1 MRLVLEPRKLIT
13 GHDRLISR
21 RRRSSSSNRRGLEAT
36 LNDNKK
42 KYGDKVNALLSA
54 WEHVTN
60 FIPGATPEAAQ
71 SLIEWAHKHTLKL
84 VLRGEW
90 PKLAPATRTHLS
102 VTLQRCASHLVQ
114 HPDAPRCTALIA
126 LVHNPWTHPALDS
139 ILNGQP
145 DSEHEEEFCCSEKG
159 ELLTM
164 RLKILCEDRCEDI
177 AVNLAAACIR
187 SLRRSDRLRSL
198 SDSHHIHY
206 MIDVYI
212 VLLYKLKRTQDI
224 FAQLKLMDL
233 NDGLELVQRLS
244 GERPTKYGIARVW
257 RNSIKAAE
265 LVAQYLVTAGMVRPV
280 SETGANILE
289 QIFNSWALLHSKLK
303 DITPTLPG
311 MIRKLIEPAESAQH
325 IYIFCAI
332 LIKHFGDSIKPL
344 VIELYIRALTTDMN
358 ELESQKAK
366 SDKEKVRETAK
377 RLSTQFLKLADVVG
391 SNIGIARECVLT
403 AFSLHPT
410 RVCYDRIKDIAIA
423 CGKIKQE
430 DGGGCCSSF
439 NDVIENDKL
448 PNSLTIDHSSSMAK
462 SEKTITDR
470 TTTGISI
477 SRNSNVLESLSSLS
491 SSSSSTTTT
500 TATTTTSSSS
510 ATINTS
516 TATATSITSTS
527 TSNTT
532 TTSTTYSSSSSSL
545 VATIAATSFLSNT
558 IMTIATPPPPPP
570 PPPSSTTA
578 VTKKPIDFQN
588 GQVSKTFERTDQLL
602 KSMLTTSRKN
612 DNNLPLNE
620 KCLLHS
626 KRSSANNDGPLGELC
641 FNCGEFTGDET
652 SNNKSPDTC
661 ISNNPE
667 ENVERTLDALILIKG
682 DAVTGSANYDEKS
695 VPNQVLDAEKL
706 GLSPQLCD
714 DLSVVLS
721 SPRYH
726 MLSWVLDWKELK
738 NLCERYL
745 ENAEEMRNT
754 NKELKYLNIDYS
766 QFKDWPSE
774 DDTKDEYFGIEK
786 GYEQWVDLPSDSSEQ
801 FGSFQPAGG
810 YKRSS
815 TRRSLD
821 DTSTTDSDSGSI
833 LRLRRTG
840 RQRKVHRLE
849 SSESDYDSTDRK
861 PKHFRNRASS
871 VSDSDSNTQDSQ
883 TDSLGSDGCRLET
896 KKKSNKSSNKEIGKK
911 RIKPSKL
918 TVDSVSHFHMLVN
931 ENVRHASSHED
942 ASGSDVSTNDIIT
955 LFSADMDESK
965 RETIKGSTYTAAA
978 PLIITERRSD
988 PAVLKSLRM
997 FRPQNAKKPTRIA
1010 QILQK
1015 NLLNK
1020 SKDNKLNEEASN
1032 VAKFAPMLS
1041 TLNLSPKIVL
1051 TRADEID
1058 RKLVRSKKQQRLS
1071 SGDITS
1077 ELINIQKT
1085 MPFSPNKNVMTT
1097 FQKQKNCTGNNSSK
1111 TDLVGTVVDS
1121 RDLSSV
1127 KSNLGKNK
1135 FDILAKAVRDS
1146 DILAKNVPGLNTLD
1160 MMVPPRVRSTVN
1172 VVQLSRN
1179 IPQSPNSGSTNS
1191 GNTPPRP
1198 NRTPSVAGSI
1208 QLPGTPSSGGHDS
1221 GVGMSPAGQTPPP
1234 RSSALPD
1241 IGEEANQP
1249 PDTSSTTPTNTI
1261 HFDSDS
1267 APRTTT
1273 VTMRRGSSQHQSPK
1287 KSPSPCSAAT
1297 TTITIT
1303 TTTTTSSSPSPS
1315 STVVSSSSIGSEQL
1329 QLVCKPDGTYQL
1341 ASVNPNVLT
1350 NQRNVLTLQ
1359 NLDDGNVGNFSRQAQ
1374 QQQQRNTEATNN
1386 SSNRNTYDRLAS
1398 VKVSSQPGQNTGL
1411 PKFQQAFGR
1420 TIYTLSTDTSSETV
1434 TTTEALVQ
1442 PAASTQKTT
1451 NLSKA
1456 VQTSV
1461 PNAQQTNS
1469 ATGINVQSITN
1480 IPNIQLST
1488 GRQILNIVQSSS
1500 GNANAGTNINT
1511 NQALTQLVQSVQNAS
1526 PGVIYTHKIPVTIS
1540 TTNPSQ
1546 INIIPTISHANSIP
1560 TGRTPVVKL
1569 NIIRT
1574 AAPLRPQSITGAIQA
1589 VLTTPRLQQQTQQT
1603 VRTDNLL
1610 SPPIEGPNILSST
1623 TLEQLREF
1631 ESVLE
1636 QVKERS
1642 TIQPQSHQSLS
1653 STTTTTVQTQTT
1665 TQSNKQPQP
1674 QQQQQQQQQPQLQP
1688 PPQQQQAP
1696 QQQQQQQVSVSALAQ
1711 QLLMPTQPSSN
1722 NEFSSNSSNVT
1733 FQQDVFSQKVS
1744 LAYVNQNAASGAAK
1758 VSNSTPVVV
1767 VTSYCQSVASPA
1779 LSVTSQSSSS
1789 PCVTPAPAPIPSA
1802 GKTPPT
1808 PPSSKTVKKSTPK
1821 TVKTSATNTSKAS
1834 PIPKPQQKPQEDEQ
1848 TAQRI
1853 YAILD
1858 EYAEQLRNSP
1868 DLNNKPAPRRRSN
1881 PPTNPSQSSK
1891 RKKSSSSKT
1900 KPVGQQSSEL
1910 SPSTDDLGR
1919 TMGSEDSSS
1928 GVVHVQDSPASFVT
1942 NEEPSTNVT
1951 NATDTNAEVRNL
1963 TNDSSDG
1970 VELNVKRRNL
1980 IFAEPG
1986 TGQPRAVIVQ
1996 EALQTSSVSV
2006 SEAIASVTGKVGSTA
2021 VLVPGTNYILPMNL
2035 MKSGQQFTIVS
2046 SGSKFLA
2053 TMPAT
2058 VRATGNTGV
2067 SNTLVLQSFLNQAG
2081 KIISQ
2086 PAQVKQLK
2094 IPTLQT
2100 LSSNQSLN
2108 ATQNVQNASVVI
2120 PQTAT
2125 SNQFSSETVNEKNN
2139 IVSDINASKSD
2150 ATASAVAGATES
2162 ATSTIVVNKTNPTIG
2177 LIQRNLNEI
2186 SENQQICSVITSNP
2200 NLALQSTRLF
2210 NPSMH
2215 KITTPAGLKA
2225 ENVVCLTPAGTIAH
2239 TTEKKSSQENQTHN
2253 DKSVS
2258 IQTAA
2263 TIALAFTTQSTDPLI
2278 NGSQQQQQKDIKEST
2293 SDLIS
2298 DAKIISPKIIKR
2310 KMEEALSMQEIVP
2323 RKLISTNSVVCSNI
2337 VTSLQNNTK
2346 IDSMS
2351 TIASSNKDSS
2361 SIENSTQYL
2370 VTGGPSSSDSQ
2381 ESPAQQSIESVEVS
2395 CKIGNGLLYENA
2407 RLQEAWEPEGKVSP
2421 DTPWRYV
2428 PTSTNPL
2435 GIEPLKIY
2443 SRDNDNSDNVQSVL
2457 QIINKGQGIEMASGQ
2472 VYQTNT
2478 KKYFMNHTLEPF
2490 HQQYSSKSMMK
2501 NQLNQRLDRE
2511 LLQQKME
2518 KKTAAIERELRL
2530 QKSLSEECEDLGVD
2544 EPSTSDLFP
2553 EADLL
2558 FDTNHSPSFDHS
2570 SQDASCSQ
2578 SMGMK
2583 SYSSSY
2589 FRPLD
2594 SSSGSRDASPIADFK
2609 LNERRKNL
2617 TQRTRSL
2624 KDTSKRRKGGGDGKA
2639 TVELQPDNPAKH
2651 MRFTLENLSQDEEE
2665 EGSNSN
2671 SDMSRLSPA
2680 HLPMLD
2686 NDSSKDIS
2694 RIKMDSRNGS
2704 KEGSPI
2710 SVSSIPS
2717 NIKLDIDLDSES
2729 LPPSINVNN
2738 TSAAS
2743 SGDEG
2748 LTLLGGST
2756 ADVTIPSPL
2765 SPIAGPLLSTH
2776 KYTYA
2781 NKKRIAS
2788 KVTRMDYLSWE
2799 SPMSERT
2806 RTSSDEEE
2814 SSISDED
2821 DNALTNG
2828 LDDAVVQQTLKS
2840 SSTTDNRRCTYL
2852 KKKDKLQVNARVVLN
2867 RSDHKS
2873 GSLSNKRIVKNT
2885 SESIIDPVVLCSDK
2899 ISELS
2904 EDETGNITSLAEP
2917 DCRARRSSLRG
2928 HVKKGCACCNG
2939 SPERPK
2945 KKTVNKSSDHRLKK
2959 RLSSKQ
2965 AAKKR

>member
-1 MRLVLEPRKLIT
+1 MDCDFSSLEKHIKFISIFPSLI
-13 GHDRLISR
+13 
-21 RRRSSSSNRRGLEAT
+21 GLEAT
-36 LNDNKK
+36 LSDSKK

-60 FIPGATPEAAQ
+60 FIPGAPPEAAQ

-114 HPDAPRCTALIA
+114 HPAAPRCTALIA

-244 GERPTKYGIARVW
+244 GERPTKYGTARVW

-377 RLSTQFLKLADVVG
+377 RLSTQFLKLADIVG

-423 CGKIKQE
+423 CGKTKQD
-430 DGGGCCSSF
+430 DGCSL
-439 NDVIENDKL
+439 NDVIENEKL
-448 PNSLTIDHSSSMAK
+448 PNSLTKDHSTAALSMGK
-462 SEKTITDR
+462 RSEKNVTER
-470 TTTGISI
+470 AAAGISI
-477 SRNSNVLESLSSLS
+477 SRNSSVLESLS
-491 SSSSSTTTT
+491 SSSSSSSPSPSTLTL
-500 TATTTTSSSS
+500 TSSSS
-510 ATINTS
+510 VTTNTS
-516 TATATSITSTS
+516 TATSITATSTS
-527 TSNTT
+527 TSKSN
-532 TTSTTYSSSSSSL
+532 TTSTTYSSSSL
-545 VATIAATSFLSNT
+545 VATIAASSFLSNT
-558 IMTIATPPPPPP
+558 IMTIATPPP
-570 PPPSSTTA
+570 TTA
-578 VTKKPIDFQN
+578 VTKKPPIDFQN

-602 KSMLTTSRKN
+602 KSMLTASRKN
-612 DNNLPLNE
+612 ENIPLNE
-620 KCLLHS
+620 KCLLHP
-626 KRSSANNDGPLGELC
+626 KKSSTTDGPLGELC

-652 SNNKSPDTC
+652 SNNKSPKTC
-661 ISNNPE
+661 NTA

-726 MLSWVLDWKELK
+726 MLSWVLDWKELN

-774 DDTKDEYFGIEK
+774 DDTKDEFFGIEK

-821 DTSTTDSDSGSI
+821 DTSTTDSDSGSGV
-833 LRLRRTG
+833 LRVRRTG

-849 SSESDYDSTDRK
+849 SSESDYDSTERSK

-896 KKKSNKSSNKEIGKK
+896 KKKSNKSSNKDIGKK

-931 ENVRHASSHED
+931 ENVRHTSSHED

-965 RETIKGSTYTAAA
+965 RETIKGSAYTAAA

-1020 SKDNKLNEEASN
+1020 SKDNKLNEEASS

-1071 SGDITS
+1071 TGDITS

-1146 DILAKNVPGLNTLD
+1146 DILAKNVPGLNSLD

-1249 PDTSSTTPTNTI
+1249 PDNTSSTTPTNTI

-1267 APRTTT
+1267 TPRTTTTTTTTT
-1273 VTMRRGSSQHQSPK
+1273 VTMRRASSQHQSPK

-1303 TTTTTSSSPSPS
+1303 TTTTTSSSSPSPS
-1315 STVVSSSSIGSEQL
+1315 STVVPSSSIGSEQL
-1329 QLVCKPDGTYQL
+1329 QIVCKPDGTYQL

-1359 NLDDGNVGNFSRQAQ
+1359 NLDDGNVGNFSRQTAQ
-1374 QQQQRNTEATNN
+1374 RSNTEATNN
-1386 SSNRNTYDRLAS
+1386 SSNRNTYDRLPS
-1398 VKVSSQPGQNTGL
+1398 VKVSSQPGQNAGL

-1420 TIYTLSTDTSSETV
+1420 TIYTLSTDTSSGTV

-1442 PAASTQKTT
+1442 PASTQKTT

-1480 IPNIQLST
+1480 IPNLQLST

-1500 GNANAGTNINT
+1500 GNANAGTNLNT

-1574 AAPLRPQSITGAIQA
+1574 AAPLRPQSITGTIQA
-1589 VLTTPRLQQQTQQT
+1589 VLTTPRLQQQAQQN

-1610 SPPIEGPNILSST
+1610 SPPIEVPNQVSST

-1665 TQSNKQPQP
+1665 TQSNKQQPQP
-1674 QQQQQQQQQPQLQP
+1674 QQQQQQQQP
-1688 PPQQQQAP
+1688 PPQQQQ
-1696 QQQQQQQVSVSALAQ
+1696 QTQQQVSVSALAQ
-1711 QLLMPTQPSSN
+1711 QLLMPAQPSSN
-1722 NEFSSNSSNVT
+1722 NEFSGNGNNVT

-1744 LAYVNQNAASGAAK
+1744 LAYVNQNAASGGGGGGSGGGGGGAAAAK

-1767 VTSYCQSVASPA
+1767 VTSYCQPVASPA

-1900 KPVGQQSSEL
+1900 KPVGQQTSEL

-1928 GVVHVQDSPASFVT
+1928 GVVHVQDSPAGFVT
-1942 NEEPSTNVT
+1942 TEEASSNVT
-1951 NATDTNAEVRNL
+1951 NTTDTNAEVRNL

-2053 TMPAT
+2053 TVPAT

-2086 PAQVKQLK
+2086 PTQVKQVK

-2108 ATQNVQNASVVI
+2108 TTQNVQNASVVI

-2139 IVSDINASKSD
+2139 IISDINVPKSD
-2150 ATASAVAGATES
+2150 ATGSGVAGATES

-2215 KITTPAGLKA
+2215 KISTATGLKA
-2225 ENVVCLTPAGTIAH
+2225 ENVVCLTPTGPIAH
-2239 TTEKKSSQENQTHN
+2239 STEKKASQENQTHN
-2253 DKSVS
+2253 EKSVS

-2293 SDLIS
+2293 SDIIS
-2298 DAKIISPKIIKR
+2298 DAKIISPKTVKR
-2310 KMEEALSMQEIVP
+2310 KMEDAVSMQEIVP
-2323 RKLISTNSVVCSNI
+2323 RNLIATNSVVCSNI

-2346 IDSMS
+2346 IGDSMSS

-2370 VTGGPSSSDSQ
+2370 VTGGGPSSSDSQ
-2381 ESPAQQSIESVEVS
+2381 ESPVQQSSESVDVS

-2407 RLQEAWEPEGKVSP
+2407 RLQEAWESEGKVSP

-2428 PTSTNPL
+2428 PASTNPL
-2435 GIEPLKIY
+2435 SIEPLKIY
-2443 SRDNDNSDNVQSVL
+2443 SRENDNSDNVQSVL

-2490 HQQYSSKSMMK
+2490 HQQYSTKSMMK

-2511 LLQQKME
+2511 LLQHKIE

-2578 SMGMK
+2578 SLGMK
-2583 SYSSSY
+2583 SYSSSSY

-2594 SSSGSRDASPIADFK
+2594 SSSGSRDASPVADFK
-2609 LNERRKNL
+2609 LNERRKNAS
-2617 TQRTRSL
+2617 QRTRSL
-2624 KDTSKRRKGGGDGKA
+2624 KDTSKRRKGDNKA
-2639 TVELQPDNPAKH
+2639 TVELQPENPAKH

-2665 EGSNSN
+2665 GSNSN
-2671 SDMSRLSPA
+2671 SDISRLSPT

-2828 LDDAVVQQTLKS
+2828 LDDALQQTLKS
-2840 SSTTDNRRCTYL
+2840 SSADRRCTYL

-2867 RSDHKS
+2867 RADHKS
-2873 GSLSNKRIVKNT
+2873 GSFSKRVKPT
-2885 SESIIDPVVLCSDK
+2885 ESIIDPVVLCSDK

-2945 KKTVNKSSDHRLKK
+2945 KKTVKSSDHRLKK